1 MVDEPKPTKG
11 RRAGIRIFASLLS
24 LMVLIC
30 MGCID
35 SDKLTVRTIGTSYG
49 GIEIAI
55 PENLAQTISVY
66 TNELHLKK
74 PGSAKDSI
82 IIIIG
87 DSGAPNSPKHFRDLV
102 FAQHKPQS
110 IKEYKITT
118 SDNQTMNIEIIS
130 GKNGTTA
137 YLGSINNYLESIYN
151 SDDGSYYQR
160 NTGMDILIA
169 SGSDSF
175 NESRFLDICKSCRLL
190 SNYPSF

>member
-1 MVDEPKPTKG
+1 
-11 RRAGIRIFASLLS
+11 
-24 LMVLIC
+24 MVLIC

-35 SDKLTVRTIGTSYG
+35 SDKLSLRTIGTPYG

-55 PENLAQTISVY
+55 PENLAQAISIY
-66 TNELHLKK
+66 TNELHLKR

-87 DSGAPNSPKHFRDLV
+87 DSGALNSPKHFRDL
-102 FAQHKPQS
+102 AMRSINTES
-110 IKEYKITT
+110 IKEYQITT
-118 SDNQTMNIEIIS
+118 SDNQTMNVEIIS
-130 GKNGTTA
+130 EKNGTRA

-175 NESRFLDICKSCRLL
+175 NESRFLDICRSCRLR